1 MFFLF
6 FLPSA
11 QAAETPSARW
21 GHQAAF
27 IESSNSMY
35 VVGGASS
42 SSVTQVT
49 NDVYILSVSAS

>member
-1 MFFLF
+1 
-6 FLPSA
+6 
-11 QAAETPSARW
+11 
-21 GHQAAF
+21 
-27 IESSNSMY
+27 MY